1 MTAIM
6 FQGTGSD
13 VGKSMLVAGLCR
25 ALVRRG
31 MTVRPFKPQNMSN
44 NAAVTADGGEIGRA
58 QALQARACGVPPS
71 VDMNPVL
78 LKPQTDIGAQVVVR
92 GQMRGSAS
100 AKDFFSTKAALMPE
114 VLAAFR
120 KLESECDIVLIEG
133 AGSAAEVN
141 LRENDIANMGFAEA
155 ADVPVVLIGDID
167 RGGVIA
173 SIVGTHV
180 LIRDS
185 ERKRTV
191 GYLINKFR
199 GDVSLFTPATATIA
213 ETTGMPCLGVVPWFA
228 DAAKL
233 PAEDAMTL
241 ENRDFSRKGGRIVV
255 AVPRISRIANFD
267 DLDPLA
273 AEPDV
278 DVVFVAPGE
287 TIPTDATVVILPG
300 SKATR
305 ADLDVIRTEGWDI
318 DIAAHVR
325 RGGFLVGLC
334 AGFQSLGKTVSDP
347 DGIEGAPGDTPG
359 LGYLDLVTS
368 MRGKK
373 VLEEVS
379 GHDRWSDSVIS
390 GYEMHVGETTGPGL
404 ANPWVTLGNTP
415 AGAIDAS
422 GRVMGCYI
430 HGIFASD
437 GFRKAFLAH
446 VGNPDRATIA
456 YDAMV
461 EATLD
466 NLADHLE
473 AHVDISALLKA
484 AR

>member
-31 MTVRPFKPQNMSN
+31 MRVRPFKPQNMSN
-44 NAAVTADGGEIGRA
+44 NAAVTPEGGEIGRA
-58 QALQARACGVPPS
+58 QALQAKACGVPPS
-71 VDMNPVL
+71 VEMNPVL

-100 AKDFFSTKAALMPE
+100 AREFFSAKAALMPE
-114 VLAAFR
+114 ILQSFR
-120 KLESECDIVLIEG
+120 SLEAQCDIVLIEG

-141 LRENDIANMGFAEA
+141 LRANDIANMGFAEA

-173 SIVGTHV
+173 SLVGSHV
-180 LIRDS
+180 LISES
-185 ERKRTV
+185 ERARIA

-199 GDVSLFTPATATIA
+199 GDVSLFDPAIEAIRA
-213 ETTGMPCLGVVPWFA
+213 RTGMGCLGVVPWFA

-241 ENRDFSRKGGRIVV
+241 ENRDFSRKGGRIVA

-278 DVVFVAPGE
+278 DVIFVQSGE
-287 TIPTDATVVILPG
+287 PIPADATVVILPG

-305 ADLDVIRTEGWDI
+305 ADLEVIRTEGWDI

-334 AGFQSLGKTVSDP
+334 AGFQSLGTTVSDP
-347 DGIEGAPGDTPG
+347 DGIEGPPGDTPG
-359 LGYLDLVTS
+359 LGYLDLATS

-373 VLEEVS
+373 VLREVA
-379 GHDRWSDSVIS
+379 GHDHWSDSDIA

-404 ANPWVTLGNTP
+404 DTPWVTLGNT
-415 AGAIDAS
+415 AVGAIDAS

-437 GFRKAFLAH
+437 GFRAAFLRHIA
-446 VGNPDRATIA
+446 GSDRSAVE
-456 YDAMV
+456 YDKLV
-461 EATLD
+461 ETTLD
-466 NLADHLE
+466 KLADHME
-473 AHVDISALLKA
+473 AHTDIDAILKA

>member
-31 MTVRPFKPQNMSN
+31 MSVRPFKPQNMSN

-58 QALQARACGVPPS
+58 QALQALACKVRPS

-78 LKPQTDIGAQVVVR
+78 LKPQTDVGAQVVVR
-92 GQMRGSAS
+92 GKMQGSAS
-100 AKDFFSTKAALMPE
+100 ARDFFARKASLMPD
-114 VLAAFR
+114 VLASFR
-120 KLESECDIVLIEG
+120 KLEAECDIVLVEG
-133 AGSAAEVN
+133 AGSAAEIN
-141 LRENDIANMGFAEA
+141 LRANDIANMGFAEA

-173 SIVGTHV
+173 SIVGTHA
-180 LIRDS
+180 LIS
-185 ERKRTV
+185 ESEQNRLV

-199 GDVSLFTPATATIA
+199 GDVTLFTPATASIA
-213 ETTGMPCLGVVPWFA
+213 ELTGLSCLGVVPWFG
-228 DAAKL
+228 DAGKL

-278 DVVFVAPGE
+278 DVIFVQPGE
-287 TIPTDATVVILPG
+287 PIPVDATVVILPG

-305 ADLDVIRTEGWDI
+305 ADLDVLRSEGWDI

-325 RGGFLVGLC
+325 RGGYLVGLC
-334 AGFQSLGKTVSDP
+334 AGFQSIGKTVSDP
-347 DGIEGAPGDTPG
+347 DGIEGPPGDTPG
-359 LGYLDLVTS
+359 LGFLDLTTS

-379 GHDRWSDSVIS
+379 GHDHWSDSPIH

-404 ANPWVTLGNTP
+404 DTPWITLGNTP
-415 AGAIDAS
+415 VGAIDAS

-437 GFRKAFLAH
+437 GFRAAFLRH
-446 VGNPDRATIA
+446 IGNADRVSIA
-456 YDAMV
+456 YDQMV
-461 EATLD
+461 EDTLD
-466 NLADHLE
+466 KLADHME
-473 AHVDISALLKA
+473 ANVDIDALLKS

>member
-44 NAAVTADGGEIGRA
+44 NAAVTADGGEIGRT
-58 QALQARACGVPPS
+58 QALQALACGVPPS
-71 VDMNPVL
+71 VEMNPVL

-100 AKDFFSTKAALMPE
+100 ARDFFARKAALLPE
-114 VLAAFR
+114 VVQSFR
-120 KLESECDIVLIEG
+120 SLEAQCDIVLVEG
-133 AGSAAEVN
+133 AGGAAEVN
-141 LRENDIANMGFAEA
+141 LRANDIANMGFAEA

-173 SIVGTHV
+173 SIVGSHV
-180 LIRDS
+180 LISDNDRG
-185 ERKRTV
+185 RLA

-199 GDVSLFTPATATIA
+199 GDPSLFMPATDVLRDR
-213 ETTGMPCLGVVPWFA
+213 TGLSCLGVAPWFA

-233 PAEDAMTL
+233 PAEDAMAL
-241 ENRDFSRKGGRIVV
+241 ENRDFSRTGGRIVV
-255 AVPRISRIANFD
+255 AVPRISRIANLD

-278 DVVFVAPGE
+278 DVIFVQPGE
-287 TIPTDATVVILPG
+287 AIPADVAVVILPG

-305 ADLDVIRTEGWDI
+305 ADLEVIRAEGWDI

-325 RGGFLVGLC
+325 RGGYLVGLC
-334 AGFQSLGKTVSDP
+334 AGFQSLVTTVSDP
-347 DGIEGAPGDTPG
+347 DGIEGPPGDTPG

-373 VLEEVS
+373 VLEQVA
-379 GHDRWSDSVIS
+379 GHDRWSNSPIR

-404 ANPWVTLGNTP
+404 SNPWVTLGNKP
-415 AGAIDAS
+415 VGAIDDS

-437 GFRKAFLAH
+437 GFRAAFLRH
-446 VGNPDRATIA
+446 IGNADRASIA
-456 YDAMV
+456 YDRMV
-461 EATLD
+461 EETL
-466 NLADHLE
+466 NKLADHME
-473 AHVDISALLKA
+473 ANVDIDAILKA